1 MGKCYDHFS
10 KYALGTN
17 FVAKVFMPYFCK
29 KFSKLLSSHP
39 SGVILVSSYF
49 YLEIIFKVGVA
60 YLKMLT

>member
-10 KYALGTN
+10 KYAQGTN

-29 KFSKLLSSHP
+29 KSSKLLSSHP
-39 SGVILVSSYF
+39 SGVILGSYF
-49 YLEIIFKVGVA
+49 YLEIIFKIGVA